1 MDGIILVFGGVF
13 VCFGVVALGHYLRG
27 KKYGGYRGHA
37 EPLLRRMTRDEVVR
51 VLQRAK
57 RRLAA
62 D

>member
-1 MDGIILVFGGVF
+1 MDPLVTLIVAVLIVLGIPT
-13 VCFGVVALGHYLRG
+13 LRFCLEG
-27 KKYGGYRGHA
+27 MKYGGFRGHA

-57 RRLAA
+57 GRHPA

>member
-1 MDGIILVFGGVF
+1 MNGIILVFGGAF
-13 VCFGVVALGHYLRG
+13 VCLGVVALGSYLRA

>member
-1 MDGIILVFGGVF
+1 MNRIISVFGGVF
-13 VCFGVVALGHYLRG
+13 VLFGVVALGFYLRG

>member
-1 MDGIILVFGGVF
+1 MDPLVTLIVAVLIVLGIPT
-13 VCFGVVALGHYLRG
+13 LRFCLKG
-27 KKYGGYRGHA
+27 MKYGGFRGHA

-57 RRLAA
+57 GRHPA

>member
-1 MDGIILVFGGVF
+1 MNGLIIVFGGLF
-13 VCFGVVALGHYLRG
+13 VLFGVVALGVYLRG

-57 RRLAA
+57 DRLAA

>member
-1 MDGIILVFGGVF
+1 MIDIIVVFGGVF
-13 VCFGVVALGHYLRG
+13 VLFGVAALRFYLRG

-57 RRLAA
+57 ERLAA